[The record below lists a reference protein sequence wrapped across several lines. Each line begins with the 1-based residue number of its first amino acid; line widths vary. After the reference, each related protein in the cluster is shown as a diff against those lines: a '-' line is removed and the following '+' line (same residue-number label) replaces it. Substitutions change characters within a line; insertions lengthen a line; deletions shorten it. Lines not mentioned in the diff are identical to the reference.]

1 MVKRVSTIKMR
12 YHPGTILVNKDSSLL
27 LVLYKISENIFY
39 CAFVLSDCDIMY
51 LTVPISFLDAFT
63 VMT

>member
-1 MVKRVSTIKMR
+1 MR

>member
-1 MVKRVSTIKMR
+1 MR

-27 LVLYKISENIFY
+27 LVLCKISENIFY

>member
-1 MVKRVSTIKMR
+1 MR
-12 YHPGTILVNKDSSLL
+12 YHPGIILVNKDNSFTMVISQ
-27 LVLYKISENIFY
+27 ISENIFY

-51 LTVPISFLDAFT
+51 LTVPISFLNAFT